1 MKKTVAISA
10 IKAVFLLLR
19 MRRIS
24 QLTADGSSTI
34 AIPDMNVTYHSTHGA
49 IQESMHVFIHAGLD
63 AIPRNDDPIRIFEM
77 GLGTGLNALL
87 TWIQA
92 DSHSRSINYT
102 ALEKFPL
109 EPDEYSSLNYCNFL
123 PATDCAE
130 KFVALHGCGWETPQH
145 LSPRFTFTKHRADLE
160 DFEPGQQVHLVYY
173 DAFAP
178 AAQPELWTA
187 GVFEKLFTLL
197 LPGGLL
203 VTYCSKG
210 DVRRAMQSAGFVIE
224 KIPGPPGKRE
234 MVRAWKK

>member
-1 MKKTVAISA
+1 
-10 IKAVFLLLR
+10 
-19 MRRIS
+19 MRRVA

-34 AIPDMNVTYHSTHGA
+34 AIPDLNVTYHSTHGA

-63 AIPRNDDPIRIFEM
+63 AIPRHDDPIRIFEM

-87 TWIQA
+87 TWMQA
-92 DSHSRSINYT
+92 EKSSRNINYT

-109 EPDEYSSLNYCNFL
+109 EPDEYASLNYCNFL

-130 KFVALHGCGWETPQH
+130 KFVALHGCGWETPQY
-145 LSPRFTFTKHRADLE
+145 LSPMFTFIKHQTGLE
-160 DFEPGQQVHLVYY
+160 NFEPGQPVNLIYY

-178 AAQPELWTA
+178 TAQPELWT
-187 GVFEKLFTLL
+187 VTIFEKLFKLL
-197 LPGGLL
+197 LPGGFL